1 MDKERF
7 LKIIFAD
14 NVLFVDINNECQWE
28 NIMKHKDKII
38 KIESDDWLWDLQT
51 NHVVLVQ

>member
-1 MDKERF
+1 MDNEKF
-7 LKIIFAD
+7 LKIIFID
-14 NVLFVDINNECQWE
+14 NVLFVDINNEYEWE